1 MSVRFVIDSL
11 DFVRNVQTHHGKIPL
26 AGLLRL
32 QDFLFENTGTTGT
45 LSYQISGKHDARGK
59 PNLTIRV
66 EGEIYLC
73 CQRCLGR
80 LRHTLDLRT
89 SLLLAKNESEL
100 NQADKDDSID
110 AILATSDLD
119 VLNLIEDEVI
129 LSLSMSSRHL
139 EGECEIHNKPAEQEN
154 RNAANKENPFSAL
167 AALKKTH

>member
-11 DFVRNVQTHHGKIPL
+11 DFVRNAQTHHGKIPL

-45 LSYQISGKHDARGK
+45 LSYQISGTHDARGK

-73 CQRCLGR
+73 CQRCLGS
-80 LRHTLDLRT
+80 LRHTLDLTT
-89 SLLLAKNESEL
+89 SLLLAENEYEL
-100 NQADKDDSID
+100 DQADKDDSLD

-119 VLNLIEDEVI
+119 VLNLIEDEII
-129 LSLSMSSRHL
+129 LSLSISARHL
-139 EGECEIHNKPAEQEN
+139 EGECEIHKPEEQESN
-154 RNAANKENPFSAL
+154 SAENKINPFSAL
-167 AALKKTH
+167 ASLKKTH

>member
-11 DFVRNVQTHHGKIPL
+11 DFVYNARTHHGKIPL

-32 QDFLFENTGTTGT
+32 QDYLFEDTVPTGT

-59 PNLTIRV
+59 PNLTISV

-89 SLLLAKNESEL
+89 ALLVARNESEL
-100 NQADKDDSID
+100 SQADKDESVD

-119 VLNLIEDEVI
+119 VLNLIEDEII
-129 LSLSMSSRHL
+129 LSLSISSRHL
-139 EGECEIHNKPAEQEN
+139 EGECEIHKPKAQEN
-154 RNAANKENPFSAL
+154 NTAAIKENPFSAL
-167 AALKKTH
+167 AAFKKMH